1 MVCHLDDKI
10 EEKHE
15 SAIRKVEK
23 TARTL
28 MLGGAIFLKIY
39 AIWLGAENSVG
50 EALSKHYWKTA
61 KAYTAAAAPAS
72 LASYFLFSFAG
83 SLYVKDLVV
92 KGYKKY
98 REKRKSA

>member
-39 AIWLGAENSVG
+39 ALWLGADNSVSH
-50 EALSKHYWKTA
+50 AFSKEYWETA
-61 KAYTAAAAPAS
+61 KDYAKAAAPAAS
-72 LASYFLFSFAG
+72 ASYSLFILAG
-83 SLYVKDLVV
+83 SSYAKDGVRYLV
-92 KGYKKY
+92 KKY
-98 REKRKSA
+98 KQKRKNS